1 MAAVN
6 KHPLQVYVRPEQI
19 AALRHLAERR
29 GVSVAE
35 LVRQGIDEILANVAP
50 EEDPLLDIIGMIKS
64 GPSDVSEKHD
74 EYLTKWVLED
84 NAP

>member
-6 KHPLQVYVRPEQI
+6 KRPLQVYVRPEQL

-35 LVRQGIDEILANVAP
+35 LVRQGIDEVLANIRP
-50 EEDPLLDIIGMIKS
+50 EEDPLLDMIGMIDS
-64 GPSDVSEKHD
+64 GLGDLSEKHD
-74 EYLTKWVLED
+74 EYLTKWILED